1 MFGKFDKFQEDYL
14 VVATKSSVRD
24 LFRLLPGSGYLIR
37 VFNFDCL
44 GKACF
49 GKARLSWFYK
59 TSSAEN

>member
-49 GKARLSWFYK
+49 GKAGVKLVF
-59 TSSAEN
+59 